1 MAEPKKKPLIMKQKP
16 MTQVLLALA
25 PLVAA
30 SVYFYGWKALAVLA
44 IVNAAGFLSEYV
56 FSLVYKTKVTQAVF
70 VTNFLFALS
79 LPPTIPLW
87 IPVIGIV
94 FGVVFGKMAF
104 GGFGRNVFNP
114 ALTGRAFIYVS
125 FGAQM
130 TAARSWVLP
139 AGGAAGALG
148 VWQADAVSS
157 ATPLVNLARGGSE
170 SFLELFLGN
179 IPGSFDE
186 TSALLILAGGLY
198 LMVKKTASRRIVV
211 SGLLSYLILQLI
223 FWGGGVSGAYDP
235 LSGILSGS
243 LLFGMMFMAT
253 DPISASQ
260 TTDLGRII
268 YGGLI
273 GILTALIRT
282 FAVWPEAITFSILL
296 ANMFAPLLNYLIQ
309 ENRKRKKAKAA
320 GVAAGAAQPV
330 DAQPGAAQPGAGGE
344 DAP

>member
-1 MAEPKKKPLIMKQKP
+1 MAEPKKKLSIMKQKP
-16 MTQVLLALA
+16 MTLVLLALT
-25 PLVAA
+25 PLVLA
-30 SVYFYGWKALAVLA
+30 SIYFYGWKALAVLA
-44 IVNAAGFLSEYV
+44 IVNIAGFLAEYV
-56 FSLVYKTKVTQAVF
+56 FAAVYKTKVTQAVF

-87 IPVIGIV
+87 IPVVGIV

-130 TAARSWVLP
+130 TASSSWVLP
-139 AGGAAGALG
+139 PSGAAGALG
-148 VWQADAVSS
+148 MWQADAVST
-157 ATPLVNLARGGSE
+157 ATPLVNLGAGGDE

-179 IPGSFDE
+179 IAGSFGE
-186 TSALLILAGGLY
+186 TSALLIVIGGLY
-198 LMVKKTASRRIVV
+198 LMFKKTASWRIVI
-211 SGLLSYLILQLI
+211 SGLVAYLLFQLI
-223 FWGGGVSGAYDP
+223 FWGSGVSGAYDP
-235 LSGILSGS
+235 LSGLLGGS

-260 TTDLGRII
+260 TTDTGRFI
-268 YGGLI
+268 YGALI

-282 FAVWPEAITFSILL
+282 FSVWPEAITFAILL
-296 ANMFAPLLNYLIQ
+296 ANMFAPLINYLIQ

-320 GVAAGAAQPV
+320 GSAESVAASAAASEGGAT
-330 DAQPGAAQPGAGGE
+330 
-344 DAP
+344 